1 MAFVHLQVHSEFS
14 VLKSSARLDG
24 ILEAAAAENAPA
36 VALTDHGAMF
46 GILEIQTRGKDL
58 NKKRKEQ
65 GLPPVKTI
73 YGCHVYVDSPSAN
86 QKDPTT
92 YERLTL
98 LVENEVGYYN
108 LLRIVSFRYE
118 DGDRWAEIPSVPLSV
133 VNEHKEGI
141 IAIAGDFF
149 SRYGQNVAAGRNSVA
164 REYIESLDKIFDRDH
179 LYLSVCDNGIPQ
191 QKLLNDYNVQL
202 AGELGREVVA
212 VADVHYI
219 KQEDAQAHKVLRC
232 ISLKE
237 TLNDFT
243 DKRFPTDQFY
253 FRTEQE
259 MVALFG
265 HIPGAIENTVKIAER
280 CNFTVKTGIGDE
292 YWPRF
297 KIPEDFLA
305 SEEYQSI
312 KAIMKSEY
320 DAEYPEIHERERL
333 GIIKDKAKKLIA
345 AYCAEKGVDEKSL
358 TDEEKA
364 EFQNQ
369 ASQEPFTDEDNKAW
383 EKNTHRWC
391 KPGGDAD
398 IYITHLCNERL
409 KWRFPD
415 EDFKFPARET
425 DVAKRMYKELN
436 CIRNMNVAGYL
447 LIVWDFINWSRDNGI
462 PVGPGRGSAAGSLVT
477 YIIGI
482 TDIDPLKFD
491 LLFERFLN
499 PERVSMPDIDT
510 DFADRDRGRVIQY
523 VTDKYGYD
531 CVGQIITYGMLK
543 SKAVITDVARVL
555 GLPPAEAKQITKL
568 FPQRTLNF
576 SLEQAWTGKKKNK
589 KGGEDHLEDGYSSEP
604 LQALVNSRASYQNLW
619 EIAKKLEDLPRQTG
633 VHACG
638 VVITPTPIYNLAP
651 LYRAAPADTP
661 VVMYDKHYAEDIGLL
676 KMDFLGLINLSI
688 IQDTVSMVKKN
699 RGIDLDMG
707 HIPLDDKE
715 TFDLLGKGMTTTVF
729 QFESPGMQKYLREL
743 KPTRIFD
750 LIAMNALYRPGPI
763 DQIPHFIARKNGRE
777 EIDCYHPDLEQVLG
791 ETYGVI
797 VYQEQVMKLA
807 QILGGYTL
815 GGADNI
821 RRIMAKKMPEKM
833 AKLEPEFFR
842 KCEERGYDHA
852 VIDKIWKAVLPFCG
866 YAFNKSHAA
875 AYAYV
880 AYQTAYLKAHYGAEY
895 MAASMTSKMGK
906 TEDIVTIIQES
917 KRLGIKVLTPD
928 INTSYGVFTANP
940 EGQILYGL
948 AGIRN
953 VGLAVVEDVVA
964 EREKRGPYKD
974 IFDFCK
980 RVAEYQGSFSEKHPP
995 LSKKVLECLIM
1006 AGALDSLPGSR
1017 AALMATV
1024 DRAIEVAAKHQE
1036 DKSMGQMSLF
1046 DLGGAG
1052 GAGLENT
1059 AEVLEE
1065 AEPWGDMEMLD
1076 KERNVLGMCLSGHP
1090 LDEFRPELK
1099 GFTTVSL
1106 NYDDLR
1112 KKVGSR
1118 VAVGGVVTQ
1127 MRSIETK
1134 RGDTIGIGMMC
1145 DFHGDV
1151 ELFFKKD
1158 DWERFRDKISEGD
1171 RILVK
1176 GELEFKR
1183 DKERKPT
1190 EELQITVEE
1199 AIQFDTVRKS
1209 MVNFVHISME
1219 SGMIT
1224 EEFLQKLEEGLA
1236 GFEVFEETEHGCRL
1250 VCHVETPSGFEHI
1263 IKLNKYKVYYTVELL
1278 NWLRQD
1284 MGLTKIWASPKEN
1297 R

>member
-24 ILEAAAAENAPA
+24 ILAAAAAENAPA
-36 VALTDHGAMF
+36 IALTDHGAMF
-46 GILEIQTRGKDL
+46 GILEIQTRGKDM
-58 NKKRKEQ
+58 NKARKEK

-73 YGCHVYVDSPSAN
+73 YGCHVYIDSPSAS
-86 QKDPTT
+86 QKDPTSF
-92 YERLTL
+92 ERLTL
-98 LVENEVGYYN
+98 LVENEKGYYN
-108 LLRIVSFRYE
+108 LLRIVSYRYE
-118 DGDRWAEIPSVPLSV
+118 ESDRWAEIPSVPLDV
-133 VNEHKEGI
+133 VNQHKEGL

-149 SRYGQNVAAGRNSVA
+149 SRYGQNVASGRESQA
-164 REYIESLDKIFDRDH
+164 REFMDNLDKMFDHDH
-179 LYLSVCDNGIPQ
+179 LYLSVCDNGVPQ
-191 QKLLNDYNVQL
+191 QGRVNEYNVKL
-202 AGELGREVVA
+202 AGEMGREVVA

-219 KQEDAQAHKVLRC
+219 KPEDAMAHKVLRC
-232 ISLKE
+232 IALKC

-243 DKRFPTDQFY
+243 DARFPTDKFY
-253 FRTEQE
+253 FRTEAE
-259 MVALFG
+259 MRELFG
-265 HIPGAIENTVKIAER
+265 NIPGAIENTVKIAER
-280 CNFTVKTGIGDE
+280 CNFTVKTGIGDDF
-292 YWPRF
+292 WPRF
-297 KIPEDFLA
+297 KIPKEFLE
-305 SEEYQSI
+305 SEECSRIKEII
-312 KAIMKSEY
+312 KAEYDSEY
-320 DAEYPEIHERERL
+320 PVVREREL
-333 GIIKDKAKKLIA
+333 KGVIADKKKKVQA
-345 AYCAEKGVDEKSL
+345 AYCADKGIAEDAL
-358 TDEEKA
+358 TEEDKA
-364 EFQNQ
+364 EIERL
-369 ASQEPFTDEDNKAW
+369 SQPEFFDADDQKAW
-383 EKNTHRWC
+383 DKSVHRWC

-415 EDFKFPARET
+415 EDFKFPAHET

-447 LIVWDFINWSRDNGI
+447 LIVWDFINWSREHGI

-555 GLPPAEAKQITKL
+555 GFAPQEAKQITKL

-576 SLEQAWTGKKKNK
+576 SLKQAWEGKDK
-589 KGGEDHLEDGYSSEP
+589 KGNNLEDGYSPEP
-604 LQALVNSRASYQNLW
+604 LQALINSRASYQNLW
-619 EIAKKLEDLPRQTG
+619 DIAKKLEDLPRQTG

-651 LYRAAPADTP
+651 LYRAAPEDTP

-688 IQDTVSMVKKN
+688 IQDTVNMIKKN

-707 HIPLDDKE
+707 HIPLDDKP

-763 DQIPHFIARKNGRE
+763 DQIPHFIARKNGKE

-842 KCEERGYDHA
+842 KCEEKGYDHA
-852 VIDKIWKAVLPFCG
+852 MIQKVWNAVLPFCG

-880 AYQTAYLKAHYGAEY
+880 AYQTAYLKANYGPEY

-917 KRLGIKVLTPD
+917 KRLGIDVLTPD
-928 INTSYGVFTANP
+928 INTSYPVFTANNK
-940 EGQILYGL
+940 GQILYGL

-953 VGLAVVEDVVA
+953 VGIAVVEDVVA
-964 EREKRGPYKD
+964 EREKRGPFKD
-974 IFDFCK
+974 LFDFCK
-980 RVAEYQGSFSEKHPP
+980 RIAEYQGSFSEKHPP

-1024 DRAIEVAAKHQE
+1024 DRAVEVAAKHQE
-1036 DKSMGQMSLF
+1036 EKAMGQMSLF
-1046 DLGGAG
+1046 DLGGAS
-1052 GAGLENT
+1052 GASLANT

-1065 AEPWGDMEMLD
+1065 AEEWSCMEMLN
-1076 KERNVLGMCLSGHP
+1076 KERKVLGMCLSGHP

-1106 NYDDLR
+1106 AYEDLVR
-1112 KKVGSR
+1112 KVESR
-1118 VAVGGVVTQ
+1118 VAVGGIVTQ

-1134 RGDTIGIGMMC
+1134 RGDTIGVGMMC

-1158 DWERFRDKISEGD
+1158 DWERFRDKISEDD

-1176 GELEFKR
+1176 GQLEFKR

-1199 AIQFDTVRKS
+1199 AVQLDTVRNS
-1209 MVNFVHISME
+1209 MVNFVHVCID

-1224 EEFLQKLEEGLA
+1224 DEFIGKLEDGLQRY
-1236 GFEVFEETEHGCRL
+1236 EVFEKSEHGCFI
-1250 VCHVETPSGFEHI
+1250 VCHVETESGYEHSI
-1263 IKLNKYKVYYTVELL
+1263 SLTKHKVYYTVELL
-1278 NWLRQD
+1278 DWLRQD
-1284 MGLTKIWASPKEN
+1284 MGFLKIWASPKA
-1297 R
+1297 RR